1 MDDRPYGE
9 RERML
14 KVYEKNGKT
23 IILDTDSGNWV
34 RMNEK
39 FYDEQKYNTNF
50 QELLKEKYFN
60 NSKVREEKV
69 DTIYFAITRKC
80 NLNCKFCSVS
90 SNNSVDTTT
99 ELSVEEIKEKL
110 YALLDQQIRKIVI
123 TGGEPLTKQGLI
135 DVFAFIKNIVPDSE
149 IILQTNGV
157 LLNEQFITSLQ
168 KYVNVI
174 EISVEN
180 IVQNKELQDKMEKIF
195 QMIMGK
201 NILLS
206 LSYVVTQDNIKYLQ
220 KCLMLVKKYNAFFSY
235 RIVEPLGK
243 GKDILEQFDDRKA
256 YRTALE
262 VEKEILS
269 FIIENMLW
277 NYNLVD
283 GVKGGLL
290 PKGICGAYADILAI
304 QPNGKIYPCINITED
319 SYELGD
325 LKRDSV
331 EELKHLLNKNEKRNR
346 LKNRFDIEYK
356 NRCESCFYK
365 YFCNGI
371 CTAHTIGHSKDI
383 INYCNYVCKLR
394 QTYLDFEMFYTDK
407 RLNIKD
413 YIRTKHNYYVDTLS
427 KIKDSE

>member
-235 RIVEPLGK
+235 SVFDLIV
-243 GKDILEQFDDRKA
+243 
-256 YRTALE
+256 
-262 VEKEILS
+262 
-269 FIIENMLW
+269 
-277 NYNLVD
+277 
-283 GVKGGLL
+283 
-290 PKGICGAYADILAI
+290 
-304 QPNGKIYPCINITED
+304 
-319 SYELGD
+319 
-325 LKRDSV
+325 
-331 EELKHLLNKNEKRNR
+331 
-346 LKNRFDIEYK
+346 
-356 NRCESCFYK
+356 
-365 YFCNGI
+365 
-371 CTAHTIGHSKDI
+371 
-383 INYCNYVCKLR
+383 
-394 QTYLDFEMFYTDK
+394 
-407 RLNIKD
+407 
-413 YIRTKHNYYVDTLS
+413 
-427 KIKDSE
+427 